1 MEYVAVLL
9 PSVVVGL
16 IFWFAMKSIFNA
28 DKSERQ
34 AEARA
39 QAEADWKCPG
49 GGYPPQP
56 RPFQRPELIADY
68 SALGFPLET
77 FFALTRCHKAEDTF
91 NQIHPAFPKYS
102 SFLKESL

>member
-39 QAEADWKCPG
+39 QADADANA
-49 GGYPPQP
+49 
-56 RPFQRPELIADY
+56 RR
-68 SALGFPLET
+68 S
-77 FFALTRCHKAEDTF
+77 DTSG
-91 NQIHPAFPKYS
+91 NDGHS
-102 SFLKESL
+102 SGTN

>member
-39 QAEADWKCPG
+39 QAEAERNG
-49 GGYPPQP
+49 QG
-56 RPFQRPELIADY
+56 ADTLRNDGH
-68 SALGFPLET
+68 SHGP
-77 FFALTRCHKAEDTF
+77 
-91 NQIHPAFPKYS
+91 N
-102 SFLKESL
+102 

>member
-1 MEYVAVLL
+1 MEYIAVLL

-39 QAEADWKCPG
+39 QAEADEKAQAPHTLGRGDHSG
-49 GGYPPQP
+49 GHSGGP
-56 RPFQRPELIADY
+56 D
-68 SALGFPLET
+68 
-77 FFALTRCHKAEDTF
+77 K
-91 NQIHPAFPKYS
+91 
-102 SFLKESL
+102 

>member
-39 QAEADWKCPG
+39 QAEADG
-49 GGYPPQP
+49 NVRG
-56 RPFQRPELIADY
+56 
-68 SALGFPLET
+68 T
-77 FFALTRCHKAEDTF
+77 DTLH
-91 NQIHPAFPKYS
+91 NDGHSSDPK
-102 SFLKESL
+102 

>member
-1 MEYVAVLL
+1 VDYIAVLL

-39 QAEADWKCPG
+39 QAEAEARDQGQDTGPAG
-49 GGYPPQP
+49 GH
-56 RPFQRPELIADY
+56 
-68 SALGFPLET
+68 SAGNS
-77 FFALTRCHKAEDTF
+77 K
-91 NQIHPAFPKYS
+91 
-102 SFLKESL
+102 

>member
-1 MEYVAVLL
+1 MDYIAVLL

-39 QAEADWKCPG
+39 QAEAEERGQDPG
-49 GGYPPQP
+49 P
-56 RPFQRPELIADY
+56 ADGH
-68 SALGFPLET
+68 SAGNS
-77 FFALTRCHKAEDTF
+77 K
-91 NQIHPAFPKYS
+91 
-102 SFLKESL
+102 

>member
-1 MEYVAVLL
+1 MEYIAVLL

-39 QAEADWKCPG
+39 QAEADEKAQAPVT
-49 GGYPPQP
+49 P
-56 RPFQRPELIADY
+56 RD
-68 SALGFPLET
+68 
-77 FFALTRCHKAEDTF
+77 
-91 NQIHPAFPKYS
+91 HPHS
-102 SFLKESL
+102 SSPN